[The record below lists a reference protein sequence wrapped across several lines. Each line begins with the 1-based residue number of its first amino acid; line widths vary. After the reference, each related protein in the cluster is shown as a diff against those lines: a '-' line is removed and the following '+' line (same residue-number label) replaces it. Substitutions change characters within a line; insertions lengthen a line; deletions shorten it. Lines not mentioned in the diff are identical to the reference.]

1 MALDGWSF
9 LGGCGVYPWYTAPLE
24 REAAGIKQMISAL
37 QGQRAEADR
46 LYAEFLPKWTA
57 DARTYP
63 GAWLRAAI
71 AALQSEIAV
80 RERLEVLLAAG
91 QQLHAQAVNAARD
104 RVAKIEAEARQ
115 RLDLPDGVITP
126 PALLQ
131 VTPGWHRARAEVL
144 ALESADLSREVRDNL
159 DALGRAQRRLT
170 KWTQDLAAADQ
181 LQEKR
186 RREAEAA
193 AGRAA
198 LQEQE
203 DPREVKR
210 AALAAAVDRLLA
222 PVRGKR
228 REAAN

>member
-104 RVAKIEAEARQ
+104 RVARIEAEARQ

-159 DALGRAQRRLT
+159 DALGRAQRWLT
-170 KWTQDLAAADQ
+170 KWTQDLAAAD
-181 LQEKR
+181 
-186 RREAEAA
+186 RREAERQRQELA
-193 AGRAA
+193 AGGRAI
-198 LQEQE
+198 QEGQE
-203 DPREVKR
+203 DPRESR
-210 AALAAAVDRLLA
+210 QRSLAAAVQQLLA
-222 PVRGKR
+222 PIRKAR
-228 REAAN
+228 RAE